1 MQLSL
6 QQQFNLFVVLGTAY
20 LNYHWIHRIGHGEN
34 YPNTDIF
41 AVSCSQNG
49 LLKKPLTMI
58 YIINISR
65 ITIPELFNYHLLY
78 ETLKFVPF
86 KISIVVFKFYK
97 RLKKKV
103 RPITNLEH
111 LVHYCPYKMLE
122 WKVHQ
127 WLISI
132 SFQIFLNFTSTALT
146 LVFRSSSISRAILST
161 RSWGSNTLAVVSC
174 LWAYI

>member
-1 MQLSL
+1 MHAIKLAAAVEFVCCSRNSLSELSL
-6 QQQFNLFVVLGTAY
+6 NF
-20 LNYHWIHRIGHGEN
+20 HRTGHGEN

-86 KISIVVFKFYK
+86 KISIVVFKFY
-97 RLKKKV
+97 
-103 RPITNLEH
+103 
-111 LVHYCPYKMLE
+111 
-122 WKVHQ
+122 
-127 WLISI
+127 
-132 SFQIFLNFTSTALT
+132 
-146 LVFRSSSISRAILST
+146 T
-161 RSWGSNTLAVVSC
+161 R
-174 LWAYI
+174 